1 MVATLRHVL
10 SAKSFLSA
18 RRLRI
23 GSGLVLFA
31 YVSGHLINHALGLWS
46 LDAAEAMLRVAMTVW
61 QGRAGTI
68 LLYGAAAL
76 HFSLALRSLFI
87 RHDWRFPLIEII
99 RLWAGFSLPLLL
111 IGHIATT
118 RLALA
123 LQDVNPSYS
132 GTVTSIVAGGSQEW
146 QIALLAPGWLHG
158 CLGLWISLRR
168 YEVMQRLRNGLIA
181 VVVLLPLLS
190 AAGFLS
196 MSRKVQARG
205 LVEAARAPQSTVSI
219 ERRAEL
225 VTWRNNMTMIYL
237 ALIAGALLLG
247 PVRRS
252 LIARA

>member
-1 MVATLRHVL
+1 MVLTLPHV
-10 SAKSFLSA
+10 LSA
-18 RRLRI
+18 RRLRL

-31 YVSGHLINHALGLWS
+31 YISGHLINHALGLWS
-46 LDAAEAMLRVAMTVW
+46 LDAAEAMLRFAMAVW
-61 QGRAGTI
+61 QSRIGTV

-76 HFSLALRSLFI
+76 HFSLALRSIYI

-111 IGHIATT
+111 IGHVATT

-123 LQDVNPSYS
+123 LQDINPSYA
-132 GTVTSIVAGGSQEW
+132 GTVTSIIAGGSQQW

-158 CLGLWISLRR
+158 CLGLWISLRH
-168 YEVMQRLRNGLIA
+168 YDLMQRLRNGLIA
-181 VVVLLPLLS
+181 AVVLLPLLS

-196 MSRKVQARG
+196 MTREVEARG
-205 LVEAARAPQSTVSI
+205 LVEAALGPQNPVSI

-225 VTWRNNMTMIYL
+225 ITWRNNMTAIYL

-247 PVRRS
+247 PVRKGVMVRG
-252 LIARA
+252 A